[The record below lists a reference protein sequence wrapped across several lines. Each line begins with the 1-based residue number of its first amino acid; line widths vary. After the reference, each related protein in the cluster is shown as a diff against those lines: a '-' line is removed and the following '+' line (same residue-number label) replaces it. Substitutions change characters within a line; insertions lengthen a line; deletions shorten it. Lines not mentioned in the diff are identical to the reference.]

1 MAVCGAKNGKIPP
14 FRISAV
20 RKENF
25 RRGNS
30 RVFSFEGVSK
40 RIGVLRQAEIL
51 LAAV

>member
-14 FRISAV
+14 FRISVV
-20 RKENF
+20 REENF
-25 RRGNS
+25 RRRNS

-51 LAAV
+51 LAVV